1 MERLSRRDLE
11 SLQSHLREIYVSSD
25 LERFASRVVSTLPR
39 ILPSETVSYQE
50 IDLQSRK
57 IGAQVVDPL
66 ASDYASED
74 RVFRR
79 HMHEHPLLNHY
90 RQTGEGQ
97 AFKISDFLTKSQW
110 RKRALYSEFFK
121 EIRGIEHQ
129 MGIVIPMSTLMVGI
143 ALGRSG
149 RDFSERDRS
158 LLDLLRS
165 HLVQAHRN
173 ATALTQTQHDVNHL
187 RQAVEK
193 LDRGIIAFAGKGRV
207 LWHTELARRW
217 VSEYFEPSW
226 RADHLPE
233 DVRRWTEHRLS
244 LLSRDGDAPAPL
256 DSLVIERAGK
266 RLVVRMGP
274 EGSEDRYLLL
284 LEERT
289 TLFAA
294 EHLVHLGLT
303 RREEEILLL
312 VARGKTNKEIA
323 ATLYVS
329 PLTVR
334 KHLENI
340 YHKLG
345 VKNRAE
351 ATARALEVAATGR

>member
-1 MERLSRRDLE
+1 MERLSQRDLE
-11 SLQSHLREIYVSSD
+11 SLQSRLREIYVSSD
-25 LERFASRVVSTLPR
+25 LKRFASRVVSTLPR

-50 IDLQSRK
+50 MDLPSRK
-57 IGAQVVDPL
+57 IGAQVVDPP

-97 AFKISDFLTKSQW
+97 ALKISDFLTKSQW
-110 RKRALYSEFFK
+110 RNRALYKEFFK

-129 MGIVIPMSTLMVGI
+129 MGIVIPTSTLMVGI

-187 RQAVEK
+187 RQVVER
-193 LDRGIIAFAGKGRV
+193 LDRGIITFAGRGRV

-233 DVRRWTEHRLS
+233 DVRRWTEHRRS

-256 DSLVIERAGK
+256 EPLVIERAGK
-266 RLVVRMGP
+266 RLVVRMVL
-274 EGSEDRYLLL
+274 EGSEGQHLLL

-289 TLFAA
+289 TILGA
-294 EHLVHLGLT
+294 EHLAHLGLT
-303 RREEEILLL
+303 SREEEVLIL

-340 YHKLG
+340 YDKLG
-345 VKNRAE
+345 VNNRAE
-351 ATARALEVAATGR
+351 ATARALDRQER